1 MRSYAEEVNSKR
13 QHLLTRC
20 EGIKE
25 EMKKAIDSLQ
35 ERKERE
41 EEEKKEEEDKRSSGY
56 IVFFKE
62 EMGFNDEDVERY
74 IKGLVKLGLDTKED
88 FVNALENHELVENP
102 SAPSNGN
109 ELLFKPFHFTKIKR
123 AFKANSSSHNLV
135 PSVPFPPLPSPP
147 VPPAPIVD
155 DDHFEYRLH
164 RNDILFPNGLFYLD
178 TSLFLQH
185 QNVFPVYRN
194 EDEQQPLILKVH
206 ENKKAR
212 DDECAIPQSLRND
225 KKDYIVSF
233 LKKMDFWNQSICQSL
248 EENKHYHG
256 LILER
261 GKWDLSK
268 KMETPQW
275 KLISLDEKIVYVK
288 QMLQIINYVHEKG
301 FIWRDVKPSNFVYFG
316 DELNLNGKLKG
327 IDFDISLPK
336 GSLIEDRQSTS
347 FYTPPEIAEF
357 FRSQSMT
364 TTPKEMYINESYD
377 SWSIGILI
385 LEMFDNS
392 HYINTEIIGNY
403 PHKAKSRQDHDVLHR
418 LTETT
423 FLNDLQNY
431 IESHHKN
438 KRLSYPI
445 LTSLLCAH
453 SKRKTI
459 KEILSMSCLRVNAT
473 SKTAKFVTEIQK
485 VIQEMKIAIVDE
497 IRMENLTQYTDLKVM
512 MNQMQSSIPKDRATL
527 QHFISTELSR
537 IMACIQTHSSQTEIS
552 KLRDTLLDELS
563 SQHSSLEDIVAQLE
577 DGFRTINESLEE
589 VHETLDTM
597 TQSMVDF
604 EFSFTRQLNSLIRK
618 EIDHDNVKEI
628 LDSLGSSQS
637 DIEILQ
643 VKENLKN
650 KEVMKLILNTM
661 SSIHLDLQSLNLAN
675 QETFE
680 RIEAEL
686 KSKCEESQENQ
697 NELKATLTNL
707 EHLVTNINQ
716 KLERFSKT
724 V

>member
-1 MRSYAEEVNSKR
+1 
-13 QHLLTRC
+13 
-20 EGIKE
+20 
-25 EMKKAIDSLQ
+25 
-35 ERKERE
+35 
-41 EEEKKEEEDKRSSGY
+41 
-56 IVFFKE
+56 
-62 EMGFNDEDVERY
+62 MGFNDEDVERY
-74 IKGLVKLGLDTKED
+74 IKGLVELGLDNKED
-88 FVNALENHELVENP
+88 FVNALESHDLVENP
-102 SAPSNGN
+102 SSPSNGN
-109 ELLFKPFHFTKIKR
+109 ELLFKPFHFTKIKKR
-123 AFKANSSSHNLV
+123 LKVNSSTNNLV
-135 PSVPFPPLPSPP
+135 PP
-147 VPPAPIVD
+147 VSIVD

-164 RNDILFPNGLFYLD
+164 RNDILFPSGLFYLD
-178 TSLFLQH
+178 SSLFLRH
-185 QNVFPVYRN
+185 QNVFPIYRN

-206 ENKKAR
+206 DNKKAR
-212 DDECAIPQSLRND
+212 DDECAILQSLRND
-225 KKDYIVSF
+225 TYIVSF
-233 LKKMDFWNQSICQSL
+233 VKKMDFWNQSICQSL
-248 EENKHYHG
+248 EENKRYHG

-288 QMLQIINYVHEKG
+288 QMLQIIDYVHEKG

-357 FRSQSMT
+357 FQSQSMT

-438 KRLSYPI
+438 KSLSYPI

-485 VIQEMKIAIVDE
+485 AIQEMKIAIVDE
-497 IRMENLTQYTDLKVM
+497 ISMENLTQYTDLKVM
-512 MNQMQSSIPKDRATL
+512 MNQIQSSIPKDRATL

-597 TQSMVDF
+597 TQSIADF
-604 EFSFTRQLNSLIRK
+604 EFKLVTQLYSLKNEDIDRNDVEEIMDTLESTQS
-618 EIDHDNVKEI
+618 EID
-628 LDSLGSSQS
+628 
-637 DIEILQ
+637 ILQ
-643 VKENLKN
+643 AKKNLKN
-650 KEVMKLILNTM
+650 KNVMKFISKSM
-661 SSIHLDLQSLNLAN
+661 SVIHLDLQSLNLSN

-680 RIEAEL
+680 RVEAAL

-707 EHLVTNINQ
+707 EHISH
-716 KLERFSKT
+716 KD
-724 V
+724 